1 MIIDETIG
9 EFHFRSMNAE
19 DRDIY
24 SLVDAPEV
32 EIIQSLIDENA
43 QMSSRA
49 ETVVAVESG
58 KNAVR
63 VYRV

>member
-43 QMSSRA
+43 
-49 ETVVAVESG
+49 
-58 KNAVR
+58 
-63 VYRV
+63 